1 MNGQLRILVQGKPTP
16 TAQPSSGIENRHKSV
31 CTVSGRIAGGILPAS
46 ERRRSVTGSGRNNLA
61 LLSGVLVSL
70 PLSTT
75 STLGRCTLV
84 TKGCPRTK
92 VLASLAPLDF
102 NTGTTSSAVFGF
114 SKQPNCYVAHCTN
127 TLVLTGNNMRRG
139 GLAALVRIVLATSAR
154 VSRHQCRRTT
164 SHFAAHDAGF
174 ESVGGDGFIAL
185 PTARQIVGKIDQ
197 PGKVGERMFQKRVR
211 CVLQNV
217 VTADT
222 SGNVRERWGNKSCT
236 QIATYDQYLFGIG
249 LATTTQRSIP
259 DSGDRLDIASMAFL
273 VPAAAFRIGTIGCDG
288 ILPGG
293 DGGSGGPYK
302 PQGGGG
308 K

>member
-174 ESVGGDGFIAL
+174 ESVGGDGFVAL

-197 PGKVGERMFQKRVR
+197 PGKVRQRMVQKRVR
-211 CVLQNV
+211 RVLQNV

-222 SGNVRERWGNKSCT
+222 SGDVRERRGEQVMHTNSNLRPVFVRYW
-236 QIATYDQYLFGIG
+236 IG
-249 LATTTQRSIP
+249 HDHTAIHSRLGGSLGYSIH
-259 DSGDRLDIASMAFL
+259 
-273 VPAAAFRIGTIGCDG
+273 G
-288 ILPGG
+288 IL
-293 DGGSGGPYK
+293 GSGRSVSYWHHRVRRHTSRW
-302 PQGGGG
+302 
-308 K
+308 